1 MKKHTQAII
10 TFVSFILLAFF
21 QYKFLGNFLLKSAIV
36 TDMITFL
43 SIIFGFYITSLAI
56 FVTSRYVSDL
66 YKITDKDNPNKT
78 LLNTLVSKYEFGLS
92 LILIF
97 IIYLVGIQLYLGQLI
112 EGQFLLLSN
121 FLALPFVPFS
131 LINFI
136 YSYLMLKTLIKIIV
150 QEAKKTHN

>member
-1 MKKHTQAII
+1 
-10 TFVSFILLAFF
+10 VSFILLAFF